1 MGNILNL
8 INLRPSN
15 LNIINRANEFYFFS
29 SRLIG
34 RIRLEV
40 IEHDRFV
47 LTKIELKF
55 NSFTE
60 RI

>member
-15 LNIINRANEFYFFS
+15 LNIINRANEFYVF

-34 RIRLEV
+34 RICLEV

-55 NSFTE
+55 SFTE